1 METILDRTK
10 KLAKEKGLSLS
21 ELEEKI
27 GIAKTSIYSW
37 KSNIPKGET
46 IQKTADVLDTSTD
59 YLLGRTDD
67 PTPIDVYFR
76 IDMKNVPEE
85 KRDDFKKE
93 LTLLRDFAFKRLQE
107 EEKKLDDQE
116 KDN

>member
-46 IQKTADVLDTSTD
+46 IQKTALFFTITKTINW
-59 YLLGRTDD
+59 LFIKL
-67 PTPIDVYFR
+67 F
-76 IDMKNVPEE
+76 
-85 KRDDFKKE
+85 DFNIVK
-93 LTLLRDFAFKRLQE
+93 
-107 EEKKLDDQE
+107 
-116 KDN
+116 

>member
-21 ELEEKI
+21 ELEAKI

-37 KSNIPKGET
+37 KNNIPKGET
-46 IQKTADVLDTSTD
+46 IQKTADILETSTD

-67 PTPIDVYFR
+67 PTPIDTFFR
-76 IDMKNVPEE
+76 IDMKNVPED
-85 KRDDFKKE
+85 KREDFKRE
-93 LTLLRDFAFKRLQE
+93 LTLLRDFAFKRLKEE
-107 EEKKLDDQE
+107 EEKLDNQE
-116 KDN
+116 